1 MFDKT
6 TILQIKAAGG
16 DLHFHFIQFAEKP
29 HQTSCHLH
37 HSAPPNHR
45 KLTTIKPALAN
56 TLLFKTLK
64 NSEVI
69 LDSQRVSI
77 LLDPK
82 MQCLIL

>member
-37 HSAPPNHR
+37 HSAPPNSPKTHNYQTR
-45 KLTTIKPALAN
+45 TSKHIALQN
-56 TLLFKTLK
+56 
-64 NSEVI
+64 
-69 LDSQRVSI
+69 
-77 LLDPK
+77 PK
-82 MQCLIL
+82 K